1 MTQDQPGAVDYAL
14 MLSLALMWG
23 GSFMAIKVA
32 VETIPPIAIVMGRVV
47 LASLIFFA
55 ILWATRRALPRGRK
69 TWLVIFGAAM
79 TGTVMPFFLI
89 AWGQEVVDAGPAA
102 ILMGAVPL
110 YTIVLAHAVVPG
122 DRLTI
127 GKMVGVAFG
136 LAGVV
141 VLVGPAALGQL
152 GSDLVRQVAIA
163 LAALCYAVTSILMK
177 ALAHEDAYAVSAA
190 MMLVGS
196 LVVIPFNLVVVPP
209 WTYEP
214 SLIAIVAVIGIAI
227 FPTALANVFILL
239 LLRRQGPS
247 FFSQINYLVPLAGV
261 GWGMLVL
268 SERPGANAW
277 IALGLILVGI
287 AISRI
292 GAVKQQ
298 NSDPEV
304 VR

>member
-69 TWLVIFGAAM
+69 TWLVIVSAAM
-79 TGTVMPFFLI
+79 TGTVLPFFLI

-122 DRLTI
+122 DRLTV
-127 GKMVGVAFG
+127 GKAVGVLFG
-136 LAGVV
+136 LAGIA
-141 VLVGPAALGQL
+141 VLVGPAALAQL
-152 GSDLVRQVAIA
+152 GADVVRQAAIA
-163 LAALCYAVTSILMK
+163 VAALCYAVTSILMK
-177 ALAHEDAYAVSAA
+177 AMAREDAVAVSAA
-190 MMLVGS
+190 MMLVAS
-196 LVVIPFNLVVVPP
+196 LVVVPLNVAVVPP
-209 WTYEP
+209 WSYDP
-214 SLIAIVAVIGIAI
+214 SLIAIVAVIAIAI
-227 FPTALANVFILL
+227 FPTALANILIL
-239 LLRRQGPS
+239 SLLRRQGPS
-247 FFSQINYLVPLAGV
+247 FFAQINYLVPLAGV
-261 GWGMLVL
+261 AWGMVVL

-277 IALGLILVGI
+277 IALALILVGI

-292 GAVKQQ
+292 GMVKQQ
-298 NSDPEV
+298 TSDPEV
-304 VR
+304 IR